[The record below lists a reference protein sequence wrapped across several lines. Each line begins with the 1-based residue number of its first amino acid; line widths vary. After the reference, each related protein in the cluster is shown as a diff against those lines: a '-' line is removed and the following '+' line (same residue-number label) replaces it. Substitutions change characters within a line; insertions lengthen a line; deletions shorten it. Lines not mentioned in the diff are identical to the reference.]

1 MEPLNPEDP
10 AGIGPFRLI
19 GRLGVGGMGR
29 VFLARSA
36 GGRTVAV
43 KVVHAELAAQD
54 EFRRRFAREVAAL
67 ERVGGAGTAPVLGSD
82 TGAAAPWVAIGYVPG
97 PSLRTVVGD
106 EHGPLPTGTVRTLA
120 SGLARAL
127 GHVHTA
133 GLVHRDLKPSNV
145 LLTVD
150 GPRIVDFGI
159 ARAVDT
165 VAEGGGLTT
174 TGAVVGSPGFMSPE
188 QVRGERL
195 TPASDVFCLGSVL
208 VYAAT
213 GRAPFGTAD
222 SGVHATMF
230 RIAHDEPDLT
240 DLPPELSGL
249 VRACLAKDPAA
260 RPSTGELVGTL
271 PVTDPWLPADVL
283 ARLGRHAARLLEAE
297 AGTEPAPKAPGAP
310 ASPTTGDTGRT
321 AAGEPAPGDPV
332 PGDPAPGESNSGKPI
347 HGRPAPGDPTP
358 APADPSGSTVT
369 PPRPRRRRRALL
381 AALTTLAVAAAA
393 TVAYTFRPD
402 PATGAGA
409 DGADG
414 KGKPGKGRTAA
425 PAGIVP
431 AAFLGAWEGVLQG
444 GEDHP
449 RETAR
454 IEITQG
460 PAGAKNAV
468 YVQVSESR
476 LCMGRSRLV
485 SADEDKVVYGE
496 SDVTTSVP
504 AARCTP
510 AAHQTLALRS
520 PDVLEWTS
528 GAAKATFRK
537 APTGTSVVPARFLGE
552 WQSVPR
558 PEVYGDQDGRYGT
571 WVTVTQGPVGT
582 RVVRFQDVFPRTD
595 EEGGTTAGTVSC
607 GSTAVLGGSGNL
619 LVVGP
624 QVRDQTAWDPE
635 CAENG
640 SSYLGIVKWKGEERL
655 LVHPMLD
662 GEPGEYRR
670 RQG

>member
-10 AGIGPFRLI
+10 AGIGPFRLL

-43 KVVHAELAAQD
+43 KVVHAELAARD

-67 ERVGGAGTAPVLGSD
+67 ERVGGTGTAPVLGSD

-106 EHGPLPTGTVRTLA
+106 EHGPLPTETVRTLA
-120 SGLARAL
+120 SGLARSL
-127 GHVHTA
+127 DRIHTA

-150 GPRIVDFGI
+150 GPQIVDFGI

-165 VAEGGGLTT
+165 VAEGGDLTA

-213 GRAPFGTAD
+213 GRTPFGSAD

-240 DLPPELSGL
+240 GLPPELSGL
-249 VRACLAKDPAA
+249 IRACLAKEPAA
-260 RPSTGELVGTL
+260 RPSTGELVGAL
-271 PVTDPWLPADVL
+271 PVADPWLPADVL

-297 AGTEPAPKAPGAP
+297 AGAEPAPEAPGAP
-310 ASPTTGDTGRT
+310 GTGDAGRA
-321 AAGEPAPGDPV
+321 AAG
-332 PGDPAPGESNSGKPI
+332 KPTA
-347 HGRPAPGDPTP
+347 GVRPAPVDPTP
-358 APADPSGSTVT
+358 APPAADPSGSTVA
-369 PPRPRRRRRALL
+369 PPRPRHRRRALF

-393 TVAYTFRPD
+393 TAAYAFWPG

-409 DGADG
+409 DGTDG
-414 KGKPGKGRTAA
+414 KGKQGKGRTTA

-460 PAGAKNAV
+460 PAGTKNAV
-468 YVQVSESR
+468 YVQVSEGR

-485 SADEDKVVYGE
+485 SADEDEVVYGE

-510 AAHQTLALRS
+510 AAHQTLSLRS

-528 GAAKATFRK
+528 GAARATFRK

-552 WQSVPR
+552 WQNVPR
-558 PEVYGDQDGRYGT
+558 PEVHGDLDGRYGT

-582 RVVRFQDVFPRTD
+582 RVVRFRDVFPRTD
-595 EEGGTTAGTVSC
+595 EEGSPTAGTVSC
-607 GSTAVLGGSGNL
+607 GSSAVLGGSGNL

-624 QVRDQTAWDPE
+624 QVRDQAAWDPE

-640 SSYLGIVKWKGEERL
+640 SSYLGIVRWKGEERL
-655 LVHPMLD
+655 LVYPMLD

-670 RQG
+670 RS

>member
-1 MEPLNPEDP
+1 MEPLNAEDP
-10 AGIGPFRLI
+10 VRIGPFRLI

-43 KVVHAELAAQD
+43 KVVHAELAARE

-67 ERVGGAGTAPVLGSD
+67 ERVGGTGTAPVLGSD
-82 TGAAAPWVAIGYVPG
+82 TDAEAPWVAIGYVPG

-106 EHGPLPTGTVRTLA
+106 EYGPLPTETVRTLA
-120 SGLARAL
+120 AGLARAL
-127 GHVHTA
+127 GHIHTA

-150 GPRIVDFGI
+150 GPQLIDFGI

-165 VAEGGGLTT
+165 VAEGGDLTT

-213 GRAPFGTAD
+213 GRAPFGSAD

-240 DLPPELSGL
+240 DLPPALSG
-249 VRACLAKDPAA
+249 VIRACLAKDPAA
-260 RPSTGELVGTL
+260 RPSTGELVEAL
-271 PVTDPWLPADVL
+271 PVADPWLPADVL

-297 AGTEPAPKAPGAP
+297 AVSGG
-310 ASPTTGDTGRT
+310 T
-321 AAGEPAPGDPV
+321 AAE
-332 PGDPAPGESNSGKPI
+332 
-347 HGRPAPGDPTP
+347 DPTP
-358 APADPSGSTVT
+358 TGSTGAGGGATVT
-369 PPRPRRRRRALL
+369 PPRPRRRALS
-381 AALTTLAVAAAA
+381 AAVTVLAVAAAA
-393 TVAYTFRPD
+393 TVTYAVW
-402 PATGAGA
+402 PAP
-409 DGADG
+409 GADG
-414 KGKPGKGRTAA
+414 KGKERTGGTSPG

-485 SADEDKVVYGE
+485 SADEDEVVYGE
-496 SDVTTSVP
+496 SDVTTSLP

-537 APTGTSVVPARFLGE
+537 SPTGTSVVPARFLGE
-552 WQSVPR
+552 WQNVPR
-558 PEVYGDQDGRYGT
+558 PEVYGDQDGRYGS

-582 RVVRFQDVFPRTD
+582 RVVRFRDVFPRTD
-595 EEGGTTAGTVSC
+595 EDGAPTPETISC
-607 GSTAVLGGSGNL
+607 GSTAVLGGTGNL
-619 LVVGP
+619 LVIGP
-624 QVRDQTAWDPE
+624 QVRDPAAWDSE

-640 SSYLGIVKWKGEERL
+640 SSYLQLVKWKGEDRL
-655 LVHPMLD
+655 LVHPMVD
-662 GEPGEYRR
+662 AEPGEYQRR
-670 RQG
+670 S

>member
-10 AGIGPFRLI
+10 AGIGPFRLL

-43 KVVHAELAAQD
+43 KVVHAELAARD

-67 ERVGGAGTAPVLGSD
+67 ERVGGTGTAPVLGSD

-106 EHGPLPTGTVRTLA
+106 EHGPLPTETVRTLA
-120 SGLARAL
+120 SGLARSL
-127 GHVHTA
+127 GRIHTA

-150 GPRIVDFGI
+150 GPQIVDFGI

-165 VAEGGGLTT
+165 VAEGGDLTA

-213 GRAPFGTAD
+213 GRAPFGSAD

-240 DLPPELSGL
+240 GLPPELSGL
-249 VRACLAKDPAA
+249 IRACLAKEPAA
-260 RPSTGELVGTL
+260 RPSTGELVGAL
-271 PVTDPWLPADVL
+271 PVADPWLPADVL

-297 AGTEPAPKAPGAP
+297 AGAEPAPEALGAPG
-310 ASPTTGDTGRT
+310 TGDAGRA
-321 AAGEPAPGDPV
+321 AAG
-332 PGDPAPGESNSGKPI
+332 KPTA
-347 HGRPAPGDPTP
+347 GVRPAPGGPAPVDPTPTP
-358 APADPSGSTVT
+358 APPAADPSGSTVA
-369 PPRPRRRRRALL
+369 PPRPRHRRRALF

-393 TVAYTFRPD
+393 TAAYAFWPG

-409 DGADG
+409 DGTDG
-414 KGKPGKGRTAA
+414 KGKQGKGRTTA

-460 PAGAKNAV
+460 PAGTKNAV
-468 YVQVSESR
+468 YVQVSEGR

-485 SADEDKVVYGE
+485 SADEDEVVYGE
-496 SDVTTSVP
+496 SDMTTSVP

-510 AAHQTLALRS
+510 AAHQTLSLRS

-528 GAAKATFRK
+528 GAARATFRK

-552 WQSVPR
+552 WQNVPR
-558 PEVYGDQDGRYGT
+558 PEVHGDLDGRYGT

-582 RVVRFQDVFPRTD
+582 RVVRFRDVFPRTD
-595 EEGGTTAGTVSC
+595 EEGSPTAGTVSC
-607 GSTAVLGGSGNL
+607 GSSAVLGGSGNL

-624 QVRDQTAWDPE
+624 QVRDQAAWDPE

-640 SSYLGIVKWKGEERL
+640 SSYLGIVRWKGEERL
-655 LVHPMLD
+655 LVYPMLD

-670 RQG
+670 RS

>member
-1 MEPLNPEDP
+1 MEPLNAEDP
-10 AGIGPFRLI
+10 VRIGPFRLI

-43 KVVHAELAAQD
+43 KVVHAELAARD

-67 ERVGGAGTAPVLGSD
+67 ERVGGTGTAPVLGSD
-82 TGAAAPWVAIGYVPG
+82 TDAEAPWVAIGYVPG

-106 EHGPLPTGTVRTLA
+106 EYGPLPTETVRTLA
-120 SGLARAL
+120 AGLARAL
-127 GHVHTA
+127 DHIHTA

-150 GPRIVDFGI
+150 GPQLIDFGI

-165 VAEGGGLTT
+165 VAEGGDLTT

-213 GRAPFGTAD
+213 GRAPFGSAD

-240 DLPPELSGL
+240 DLPPALSGL
-249 VRACLAKDPAA
+249 IRACLAKDPAA
-260 RPSTGELVGTL
+260 RPSTGELVEAL

-297 AGTEPAPKAPGAP
+297 AVSGG
-310 ASPTTGDTGRT
+310 T
-321 AAGEPAPGDPV
+321 AAE
-332 PGDPAPGESNSGKPI
+332 
-347 HGRPAPGDPTP
+347 DPTP
-358 APADPSGSTVT
+358 TESPGTGRGSTVT
-369 PPRPRRRRRALL
+369 PPRPRRRRTLL
-381 AALTTLAVAAAA
+381 AAVTVLAVAAAA
-393 TVAYTFRPD
+393 TVTYAVWPGT
-402 PATGAGA
+402 
-409 DGADG
+409 GADG
-414 KGKPGKGRTAA
+414 KERGQGKGRTGGTSPA

-460 PAGAKNAV
+460 PAGAKSAV

-552 WQSVPR
+552 WQNVPR

-582 RVVRFQDVFPRTD
+582 RVIRFRDVFPRTD
-595 EEGGTTAGTVSC
+595 EDGAPTPETISC
-607 GSTAVLGGSGNL
+607 GSTAVLGGTGNL
-619 LVVGP
+619 LVIGP
-624 QVRDQTAWDPE
+624 QVRDPAAWDSE

-640 SSYLGIVKWKGEERL
+640 SGYLQIVKWKGQDRL
-655 LVHPMLD
+655 LVYPMVD
-662 GEPGEYRR
+662 AEPGEYQRR
-670 RQG
+670 S

>member
-1 MEPLNPEDP
+1 MEPLNAEDP
-10 AGIGPFRLI
+10 ERIGPFRLI

-43 KVVHAELAAQD
+43 KVVHAELASQD

-67 ERVGGAGTAPVLGSD
+67 ERVGGTGTAPVLGSD
-82 TGAAAPWVAIGYVPG
+82 TGAEAPWVAVGYVPG
-97 PSLRTVVGD
+97 PSLRAVVGD
-106 EHGPLPTGTVRTLA
+106 AHGPLPTETVRTLA
-120 SGLARAL
+120 AGLARAL
-127 GHVHTA
+127 GHIHAA

-150 GPRIVDFGI
+150 GPQLIDFGI
-159 ARAVDT
+159 ARALDT
-165 VAEGGGLTT
+165 VAEGGNLTT

-240 DLPPELSGL
+240 GLPPELSGL
-249 VRACLAKDPAA
+249 IRACLAKDPAA
-260 RPSTGELVGTL
+260 RPATDELVGTL
-271 PVTDPWLPADVL
+271 PVADPWLPADVL

-297 AGTEPAPKAPGAP
+297 AGTGAAPGAEG
-310 ASPTTGDTGRT
+310 SGRT
-321 AAGEPAPGDPV
+321 ASGGAGRTASGEPAG
-332 PGDPAPGESNSGKPI
+332 A
-347 HGRPAPGDPTP
+347 P
-358 APADPSGSTVT
+358 APAPAHPTGSTVT
-369 PPRPRRRRRALL
+369 PSRPRRRRALL

-393 TVAYTFRPD
+393 TAAYTLWPG
-402 PATGAGA
+402 PATGTE
-409 DGADG
+409 G
-414 KGKPGKGRTAA
+414 KGERGTGGTAAPA

-431 AAFLGAWEGVLQG
+431 TAFLGAWEGVLQG

-468 YVQVSESR
+468 YTQVSENR

-552 WQSVPR
+552 WQNVPR

-582 RVVRFQDVFPRTD
+582 RVVRFRDVFPRLD
-595 EEGGTTAGTVSC
+595 EEGAPTPETVSC

-624 QVRDQTAWDPE
+624 QVRDQGAWDPE

-640 SSYLGIVKWKGEERL
+640 SSYLQVVRGKGEDRL
-655 LVHPMLD
+655 LVYPMVD
-662 GEPGEYRR
+662 AEPGEYQRR
-670 RQG
+670 S

>member
-1 MEPLNPEDP
+1 MEPLNAEDP
-10 AGIGPFRLI
+10 VRIGPFRLI

-43 KVVHAELAAQD
+43 KVVHAELAARD

-67 ERVGGAGTAPVLGSD
+67 ERVGGTGTAPVLGSD
-82 TGAAAPWVAIGYVPG
+82 TDAEAPWVAIGYVPG

-106 EHGPLPTGTVRTLA
+106 EYGPLPTETVRTLA
-120 SGLARAL
+120 AGLARAL
-127 GHVHTA
+127 DHIHTA

-150 GPRIVDFGI
+150 GPQLIDFGI

-165 VAEGGGLTT
+165 VAEGGDLTT

-213 GRAPFGTAD
+213 GRAPFGSAD

-240 DLPPELSGL
+240 DLPPALSGL
-249 VRACLAKDPAA
+249 IRACLAKDPAA
-260 RPSTGELVGTL
+260 RPSTGELVEAL

-297 AGTEPAPKAPGAP
+297 AVSGG
-310 ASPTTGDTGRT
+310 T
-321 AAGEPAPGDPV
+321 AAE
-332 PGDPAPGESNSGKPI
+332 
-347 HGRPAPGDPTP
+347 DPTP
-358 APADPSGSTVT
+358 TESPGTGRGSTVT
-369 PPRPRRRRRALL
+369 PPRPRRRRTLL
-381 AALTTLAVAAAA
+381 AAVTVLAVAAAA
-393 TVAYTFRPD
+393 TVTYAVWPGT
-402 PATGAGA
+402 
-409 DGADG
+409 GADG
-414 KGKPGKGRTAA
+414 KERGQGKGRTGGTSPA

-460 PAGAKNAV
+460 PAGAKSAV

-552 WQSVPR
+552 WQNVPR

-582 RVVRFQDVFPRTD
+582 RVIRFRDVFPRTD
-595 EEGGTTAGTVSC
+595 EDGAPTPETISC
-607 GSTAVLGGSGNL
+607 GSTAVLGGTGNL
-619 LVVGP
+619 LVIGP
-624 QVRDQTAWDPE
+624 QVRDPAAWDSE

-640 SSYLGIVKWKGEERL
+640 SGYLQIVKWKGADRL
-655 LVHPMLD
+655 LVYPMVD
-662 GEPGEYRR
+662 AEPGEYQRR
-670 RQG
+670 S